1 VDAVASVEGGAFLT
15 LTCYPES
22 HEKVVAMESRPERHH
37 SLAAYSIR
45 DLGIFAAV
53 VIYAPDI
60 QYRSANAG
68 FGPDWQCTPQAQGD
82 PVCIKKPAR

>member
-1 VDAVASVEGGAFLT
+1 MKKWLQWNPDRNGT
-15 LTCYPES
+15 
-22 HEKVVAMESRPERHH
+22 
-37 SLAAYSIR
+37 IR
-45 DLGIFAAV
+45 LLLILFAILGIFAAV

>member
-1 VDAVASVEGGAFLT
+1 MKKWLQWNPDRNGTIRL
-15 LTCYPES
+15 LLI
-22 HEKVVAMESRPERHH
+22 
-37 SLAAYSIR
+37 LAAI
-45 DLGIFAAV
+45 LGVFAAV

-60 QYRSANAG
+60 NYRNANAS

>member
-1 VDAVASVEGGAFLT
+1 MKKWLQWNPDRNGT
-15 LTCYPES
+15 
-22 HEKVVAMESRPERHH
+22 
-37 SLAAYSIR
+37 IR
-45 DLGIFAAV
+45 LLLILFAILGIFAAV

-60 QYRSANAG
+60 QYRSASAG